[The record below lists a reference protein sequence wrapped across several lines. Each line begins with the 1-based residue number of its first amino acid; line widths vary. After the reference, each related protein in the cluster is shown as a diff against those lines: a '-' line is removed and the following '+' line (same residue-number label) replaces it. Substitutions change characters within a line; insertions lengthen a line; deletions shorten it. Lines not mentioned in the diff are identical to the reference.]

1 MKGLKT
7 GGREKGTPNK
17 ATASLKAA
25 AQAHTE
31 KALATIVQVMGDDSA
46 PATRLAAAIALLDRG
61 HGKPQPAPN
70 APDLSTYLEILE
82 QFGDFIQER
91 YPQHAQVF
99 VEVLEPF
106 GQYINQGKLNIPQR
120 TTAIEIRWGE

>member
-17 ATASLKAA
+17 ASASLKEA
-25 AQAHTE
+25 AQVHTE
-31 KALATIVQVMGDDSA
+31 KALATIVQVMGDDTA

-61 HGKPQPAPN
+61 HGKPQPAQN

-82 QFGDFIQER
+82 QFGNFIQEH
-91 YPQHAQVF
+91 YPQHSSAF
-99 VEVLEPF
+99 VEMLEPF
-106 GQYINQGKLNIPQR
+106 GQFIGEGKLIIPR
-120 TTAIEIRWGE
+120 KTTAIEIHWGE